1 MAKYDRLSV
10 YQAFIGTG
18 LVPLFYSGDVSE
30 SNAVAR
36 AVAEGGAQVLEFTN
50 RGEKALNVFA
60 EVVNANPKLIVGVGS
75 VLDAPTAA
83 LFIAYGAN
91 FIVGPVF
98 NAEVARLCN
107 RRKIAYMPGCGSAS
121 EISTAEE
128 YGVEIAKVFPGESV
142 GGPGFIKAVLGPMPW
157 SRLMPTGG
165 VDATKESIGAWIKA
179 GAVAVGMGSNLVRK
193 EWLTAKNYDAIRDTT
208 KQCMEWVAAARFW
221 PQSPQALP
229 TVLEITSPL

>member
-1 MAKYDRLSV
+1 MAKFDRLSV
-10 YQAFIGTG
+10 YQALIGTG
-18 LVPLFYSGDVSE
+18 LVPLFYSGDVTE
-30 SNAVAR
+30 ANAVAK
-36 AVAEGGAQVLEFTN
+36 AVAEGGSKVLEFTN
-50 RGEKALNVFA
+50 RGEKALSVFV
-60 EVVNANPKLIVGVGS
+60 EVVTANPKLIVGVGS

-107 RRKIAYMPGCGSAS
+107 RRKIAYVPGCGSAS

-128 YGVEIAKVFPGESV
+128 SGVEIAKVFPGESV
-142 GGPGFIKAVLGPMPW
+142 GGPGFIKAILGPMPW

-165 VDATKESIGAWIKA
+165 VDATAASIGEWVKA

-193 EWLTAKNYDAIRDTT
+193 EWLFTKNYEAIRDCT
-208 KQCMEWVAAARFW
+208 KQCLEWVSAAR
-221 PQSPQALP
+221 AK
-229 TVLEITSPL
+229 